1 MSCALIYRPVNWVCQ
16 SLELTRES
24 RHVRVHHAE
33 KDKEDSQLREVL
45 NQRTE
50 GMGKTRRKRANTGPN

>member
-1 MSCALIYRPVNWVCQ
+1 MLHLPHVLLID
-16 SLELTRES
+16 SSS

-33 KDKEDSQLREVL
+33 KERDDPQLREVL

-50 GMGKTRRKRANTGPN
+50 GMGKTRRKRANTGPC